1 MKWNISITVSTQFVY
16 CQYLLMKR
24 VFFTKPMR
32 NSKISDCIYNTICDV
47 NGVQILRPFNPP
59 PPPNFTDFWVFVD
72 YWSKSLRKQII
83 FTKLTLRPYLLLH
96 NWQSRLIY
104 GDVFTYSIFVH
115 YVIKCLDLDHFD
127 CLESISNAT
136 KFPRNCF
143 QI

>member
-1 MKWNISITVSTQFVY
+1 MLFV
-16 CQYLLMKR
+16 
-24 VFFTKPMR
+24 
-32 NSKISDCIYNTICDV
+32 
-47 NGVQILRPFNPP
+47 
-59 PPPNFTDFWVFVD
+59 
-72 YWSKSLRKQII
+72 KSLRKQII

-136 KFPRNCF
+136 KFLRNCF
-143 QI
+143 QILKVIIKYPTQSIESSTFCLKILNDNWNLNGHDLYLTFSKKLLWNVDLVFCVIKHNPPNTCM